1 MTRALKRLLAA
12 SAAAL
17 AFAQP
22 AFAQWAWRDAGGKMV
37 YSDQPPPK
45 SVASRDNVR
54 QPRSAPAPGIDA
66 PVAAPSDSG
75 ADAPRASAAATSPAK
90 PARPSVIEREIE
102 SQRRQQQLADAEKKA
117 ADEEARRA
125 QLAENCDRLRGYLRA
140 IDGGFRLARVNA
152 AGQQEILDDAARA
165 SERERARAELEQY
178 CQ

>member
-22 AFAQWAWRDAGGKMV
+22 ALAQWAWRDADGKMV

-45 SVASRDNVR
+45 SVASRDIVR
-54 QPRSAPAPGIDA
+54 QPRSAPAPGIDT
-66 PVAAPSDSG
+66 PVASPSDGG
-75 ADAPRASAAATSPAK
+75 ADASRASAATPPAK

-102 SQRRQQQLADAEKKA
+102 SQRRQQQLAETEKRA